1 MIQLWTLLLGIFVF
15 AGCGDSQELS
25 SEDVKIPYYKKQYD
39 MCNQGSEFDLN
50 DQCRIISYEHIN
62 VCLAKAKQICQHIAL
77 CADKALTDILT
88 DTDILVNRLQQIHTK
103 STLESLLS
111 GALRTYIKLEYD
123 KTRKGCSRG
132 KTAEFRS
139 FLKTFEVKEESNK

>member
-1 MIQLWTLLLGIFVF
+1 MIQLWILLLGIFVF
-15 AGCGDSQELS
+15 AGCSDSQELS
-25 SEDVKIPYYKKQYD
+25 SEDVKIPYYQKQYD

-62 VCLAKAKQICQHIAL
+62 LCLEKAKQACQHIVL

-88 DTDILVNRLQQIHTK
+88 DTDILVNELQQVHRK
-103 STLESLLS
+103 ATLEALLS
-111 GALRTYIKLEYD
+111 GNLRNYIKLEYD
-123 KTRKGCSRG
+123 KAREGCSRG

-139 FLKTFEVKEESNK
+139 FLKTFEVKEKSDR